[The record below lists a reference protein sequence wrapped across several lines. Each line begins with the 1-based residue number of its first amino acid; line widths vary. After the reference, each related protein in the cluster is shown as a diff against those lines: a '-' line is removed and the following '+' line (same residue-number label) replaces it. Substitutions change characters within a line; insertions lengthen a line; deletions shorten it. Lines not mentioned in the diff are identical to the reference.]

1 VRQLILFAVL
11 LFMAP
16 MLVHAGDELDYRL
29 EMIQVADDTYAF
41 IGEKEDFSRS
51 NGGNIVNTGFIV
63 TDTGVIVIDTGP
75 SLLYGQQMREAIG
88 RVTDKPIIKVL
99 LTHHHPDHIFGSQAF
114 ADTPV
119 YALPGTLESIRGEA
133 QGFLDNLYRMV
144 GPWMKGTRVMES
156 VRVLEIQHENIGGH
170 ALEYITMSGHTAGDL
185 MVFDEKTGVLF
196 AGDLVFHNRALT
208 TPHADPGDWMAA
220 LDRLLNMDFRILVPG
235 HGELS
240 SSKDAV
246 EQTRD
251 YLLWLESTIR
261 DAVQR
266 GLDMNEVMQI
276 PLPERFQALAV
287 ISSEYP
293 RSVIHRFPVYEEE
306 LLQ

>member
-1 VRQLILFAVL
+1 
-11 LFMAP
+11 
-16 MLVHAGDELDYRL
+16 
-29 EMIQVADDTYAF
+29 
-41 IGEKEDFSRS
+41 
-51 NGGNIVNTGFIV
+51 
-63 TDTGVIVIDTGP
+63 
-75 SLLYGQQMREAIG
+75 
-88 RVTDKPIIKVL
+88 
-99 LTHHHPDHIFGSQAF
+99 
-114 ADTPV
+114 
-119 YALPGTLESIRGEA
+119 
-133 QGFLDNLYRMV
+133 
-144 GPWMKGTRVMES
+144 
-156 VRVLEIQHENIGGH
+156 
-170 ALEYITMSGHTAGDL
+170 